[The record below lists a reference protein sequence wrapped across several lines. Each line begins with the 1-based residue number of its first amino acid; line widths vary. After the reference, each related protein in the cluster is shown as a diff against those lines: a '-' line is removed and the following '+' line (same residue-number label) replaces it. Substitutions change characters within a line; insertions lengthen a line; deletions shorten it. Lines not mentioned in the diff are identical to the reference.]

1 MLILLKCIVAG
12 YPNRNESL
20 TGRLFSNYG
29 SLNIL
34 LHFFRYLIYSVFH
47 ETFVK
52 NFMKKLSFFSANFKN
67 PFQDVVYYWKLIFLT
82 LWYWIGGPLKVK
94 SWKICPFWGCFSE
107 IKNADILN
115 FHESNSSVN
124 ISHFSQND
132 IYGST
137 IVEITGR
144 RRQAFDCKLALQ
156 TVQDM
161 VLDSYL

>member
-1 MLILLKCIVAG
+1 MSNFVILKWQPFEGKKL
-12 YPNRNESL
+12 
-20 TGRLFSNYG
+20 
-29 SLNIL
+29 
-34 LHFFRYLIYSVFH
+34 
-47 ETFVK
+47 
-52 NFMKKLSFFSANFKN
+52 KKLSIFG
-67 PFQDVVYYWKLIFLT
+67 VVFT
-82 LWYWIGGPLKVK
+82 
-94 SWKICPFWGCFSE
+94 E

>member
-1 MLILLKCIVAG
+1 MSNEGNIKASILLILLKCIVAG

-52 NFMKKLSFFSANFKN
+52 NFMKKLSFFQFKFQKPISRCSILQEIKMSNFVILKWQ
-67 PFQDVVYYWKLIFLT
+67 PFEGKKLKKLSIFGVVFT
-82 LWYWIGGPLKVK
+82 
-94 SWKICPFWGCFSE
+94 E

-115 FHESNSSVN
+115 FS
-124 ISHFSQND
+124 
-132 IYGST
+132 
-137 IVEITGR
+137 
-144 RRQAFDCKLALQ
+144 
-156 TVQDM
+156 
-161 VLDSYL
+161 